1 MKITLI
7 LLLICN
13 ILFAHPHTFIE
24 VYPNVSIHN
33 DKITKISFQWKLDE
47 MSSSML
53 IMELDQNGDGKI
65 DKDENTFIYENY
77 FMPLVDYNFYTDISI
92 QEKVKRF
99 PTPSNFKAL
108 IKNNRLYYNFD
119 ITNLQLDIHTTK
131 FDFGDTD
138 FFVAMILKKEFVTIN
153 ERDAKVSDL
162 DNDFYFGYRME
173 IQ

>member
-1 MKITLI
+1 MKITFI

-13 ILFAHPHTFIE
+13 ILYSHPHTFIE
-24 VYPNVSIHN
+24 VYPDVIVHN
-33 DKITKISFQWKLDE
+33 NKITKISFKWKLDE

-53 IMELDQNGDGKI
+53 IIELDENGDGKI
-65 DKDENTFIYENY
+65 DKDENTFAYENY

-92 QEKVKRF
+92 QNKIKRF
-99 PTPSNFKAL
+99 PSPSNFKAL
-108 IKNNRLYYNFD
+108 IENNRLCYSFEL
-119 ITNLQLDIHTTK
+119 INLQLDIHSTK

-138 FFVAMILKKEFVTIN
+138 FFVAMILKKEFVTTN
-153 ERDAKVSDL
+153 AKNVKVNDL